1 MSERWLKYLFGAALA
16 LIATNWL
23 SCGQDHKL
31 VAIEI
36 QPAAGFNF
44 ATPDPAAQG
53 VFTALGTYVHP
64 PGTADIT
71 SKVTWK
77 TDVPQLLVINGGVVS
92 PQPGNVCGI
101 ADVYADFNSG
111 GNFVTN
117 FATVTVNDRTRVD
130 CPGGSATQAVVT
142 ASVLPDSADGTV
154 TSVPPGIACGAG
166 GVCGAQFTVGS
177 TIALIAAPNPGHTFS
192 AWSGCASPT
201 GTTCSLTVPMG
212 GANVTANFY

>member
-1 MSERWLKYLFGAALA
+1 MGNRWLKSLLSAALA
-16 LIATNWL
+16 LIATSWL

-36 QPAAGFNF
+36 QPAAGFKF
-44 ATPDPAAQG
+44 PTPDPNSQG
-53 VFTALGTYVHP
+53 VFTAIGTYVHP

-101 ADVYADFNSG
+101 ADVYANFNSG

-117 FATVTVNDRTRVD
+117 FATVIVNDSTRAI

-142 ASVLPDSADGTV
+142 VSITPSDGGVV
-154 TSVPPGIACGAG
+154 TSVPAGIACGG
-166 GVCGAQFTVGS
+166 SGVCGAQFTIGS
-177 TIALIAAPNPGHTFS
+177 TMALIATPSGVHTFK
-192 AWSGCASPT
+192 AWSGCTSST
-201 GTTCSLTVPMG
+201 RTTCSILVPLG
-212 GANVTANFY
+212 GTSAAVTFN

>member
-1 MSERWLKYLFGAALA
+1 MNERWLKYLFGAALA
-16 LIATNWL
+16 LIATSWL

-31 VAIEI
+31 VAIEV
-36 QPAAGFNF
+36 QPAGGFNF

-53 VFTALGTYVHP
+53 VFTAIGTYVHP

-71 SKVTWK
+71 GKVTWK
-77 TDVPQLLVINGGVVS
+77 TDVPQLLVINGSVVS

-142 ASVLPDSADGTV
+142 VSVLPTSTDGTV
-154 TSVPPGIACGAG
+154 TSVPTGIACGAG
-166 GVCGAQFTVGS
+166 GVCGAQFTVGN
-177 TIALIAAPNPGHTFS
+177 TIALIAAPSTGHTFN
-192 AWSGCASPT
+192 AWSGCPSST
-201 GTTCSLTVPMG
+201 GTTCSLTVPIG
-212 GANVTANFY
+212 GTNVTANFN

>member
-1 MSERWLKYLFGAALA
+1 MSGRWMKIMFGAALA
-16 LIATNWL
+16 VTATGWL

-53 VFTALGTYVHP
+53 VFTAIGTYVHP

-71 SKVTWK
+71 KLVTWK

-117 FATVTVNDRTRVD
+117 FATVTVNDRTRVE
-130 CPGGSATQAVVT
+130 CPGGSTTQAVVT
-142 ASVLPDSADGTV
+142 VNLTPADGGVV
-154 TSVPPGIACGAG
+154 TSVPSGITCPAL
-166 GVCGAQFTVGS
+166 VCGAQFTVGD
-177 TIALIAAPNPGHTFS
+177 TIALTASPNTGHTFN
-192 AWSGCASPT
+192 AWSGCT
-201 GTTCSLTVPMG
+201 TTNGTTCSLVVPPG
-212 GANVTANFY
+212 GAGVAVTFN

>member
-1 MSERWLKYLFGAALA
+1 MSGRWMESWLGAALA
-16 LIATNWL
+16 LIATSWL
-23 SCGQDHKL
+23 SCGQDRKL

-44 ATPDPAAQG
+44 PTPDPAAQG
-53 VFTALGTYVHP
+53 VFTAIGTYVHP

-71 SKVTWK
+71 KLVTWK

-117 FATVTVNDRTRVD
+117 FATVTVKDQTRTT
-130 CPGGSATQAVVT
+130 CPGGSTTQAVVT
-142 ASVLPDSADGTV
+142 VSLSPSTDGSVTSLPAGITCPGTV
-154 TSVPPGIACGAG
+154 CSAL
-166 GVCGAQFTVGS
+166 FNVGS
-177 TIALIAAPNPGHTFS
+177 NVTLTEAPVSGKSFIGW
-192 AWSGCASPT
+192 AGCAPTSPA
-201 GTTCSLTVPMG
+201 TCSLTVPSG
-212 GANVTANFY
+212 GAIVTATFN

>member
-1 MSERWLKYLFGAALA
+1 MKTSFGVALT
-16 LIATNWL
+16 LIATSWL
-23 SCGQDHKL
+23 SCGLDHKL

-53 VFTALGTYVHP
+53 VFTAIGTYVHP

-77 TDVPQLLVINGGVVS
+77 TDVPQLLVVTGGVVS

-130 CPGGSATQAVVT
+130 CPGGSTTQASVT
-142 ASVLPDSADGTV
+142 VSPTPSDGGTI
-154 TSVPPGIACGAG
+154 TSVPAGIACNVAG
-166 GVCGAQFTVGS
+166 GTCGALFNVGS
-177 TIALIAAPNPGHTFS
+177 TVTLTESPLGAHTFTS
-192 AWSGCASPT
+192 WAGCNPPAAQ
-201 GTTCSLTVPMG
+201 TCSLTVPTNG
-212 GANVTANFY
+212 IIVGATFN

>member
-1 MSERWLKYLFGAALA
+1 MSGHWMKTSFGVALT
-16 LIATNWL
+16 LIATSWL

-36 QPAAGFNF
+36 QPAAGFSF
-44 ATPDPAAQG
+44 ATPDPNAQG
-53 VFTALGTYVHP
+53 VFTAIGTYVHP

-71 SKVTWK
+71 KLVTWK

-117 FATVTVNDRTRVD
+117 FATVTVKDQTRTT
-130 CPGGSATQAVVT
+130 CPGGSTTQAVVT
-142 ASVLPDSADGTV
+142 VSLSPSTDGSVTSLPAGITCPGTV
-154 TSVPPGIACGAG
+154 CSAL
-166 GVCGAQFTVGS
+166 FNVGS
-177 TIALIAAPNPGHTFS
+177 NVTLTEAPVSGKSFIGW
-192 AWSGCASPT
+192 AGCAPT
-201 GTTCSLTVPMG
+201 TLTTCSLTVPSG
-212 GANVTANFY
+212 GAIVTATFN